1 MTSKDV
7 RNEAAALRDQIAR
20 ANRAYYELDAPEISD
35 AEWDRMF
42 RRLQAI
48 ESEHPELLTPD
59 SPTQRV
65 GGAPA
70 THLPKHPHLRPML
83 SLANAFSDDELRA
96 WEERNARLAAA
107 VVGGGYNL
115 EIKIDGTAVCLTYR
129 DGRLAIGATR
139 GNGAIGEDVTANL
152 RTIDDI
158 PLQLTGSGW
167 PALMEVRGEV
177 YFPTEAFRKLNVRRE
192 LDGEEPFANPRNA
205 AAGGLRQLDPAT
217 TRSRR
222 LRCFAFQVVPIDGA
236 LPATTHHAMLKTLH
250 DWGFQVEPHHVR
262 VADLDAAI
270 ARIAEL
276 EAMLPL
282 LPFGADGVVVKVDRR
297 DLQEELGTISDR
309 EPRWAIAR
317 KFAPEVAVTRLLAIR
332 VNVGRTGALAP
343 FADLEPVE
351 LGGVTISS
359 ATLHND
365 EIVAQKDVRVGDMV
379 EVVRAGEVIP
389 KILGPVLKDRPKGTV
404 PWIPPACCPA
414 CNTPAVQDP
423 EEVMRYCPNPVC
435 PGRLLESI
443 IHFASRD
450 AMDIR
455 GLGEERVRQLLGAG
469 LIANVADLYAL
480 TTEQLT
486 ELERFAEQSASQ
498 LVAAIA
504 ASKAQ
509 PFSTLLY
516 GLGIRHVG
524 KTVAL
529 ALARHFKSLDALKV
543 ASVDEVSAARGVGPT
558 IAAAVTEWF
567 HEPRSA
573 ALITALRHAR
583 LNFTEPL
590 VEMGDGPFTGK
601 TLVLTGTLPTLSR
614 TEATAR
620 IERAGGT
627 VTSGVSKKTSLVVA
641 GEEAGS
647 KLDRARQLGVEVID
661 EAELLRRLAL
671 QP

>member
-1 MTSKDV
+1 
-7 RNEAAALRDQIAR
+7 
-20 ANRAYYELDAPEISD
+20 
-35 AEWDRMF
+35 
-42 RRLQAI
+42 
-48 ESEHPELLTPD
+48 
-59 SPTQRV
+59 
-65 GGAPA
+65 
-70 THLPKHPHLRPML
+70 
-83 SLANAFSDDELRA
+83 
-96 WEERNARLAAA
+96 
-107 VVGGGYNL
+107 
-115 EIKIDGTAVCLTYR
+115 
-129 DGRLAIGATR
+129 
-139 GNGAIGEDVTANL
+139 
-152 RTIDDI
+152 
-158 PLQLTGSGW
+158 
-167 PALMEVRGEV
+167 
-177 YFPTEAFRKLNVRRE
+177 
-192 LDGEEPFANPRNA
+192 
-205 AAGGLRQLDPAT
+205 
-217 TRSRR
+217 
-222 LRCFAFQVVPIDGA
+222 
-236 LPATTHHAMLKTLH
+236 
-250 DWGFQVEPHHVR
+250 
-262 VADLDAAI
+262 
-270 ARIAEL
+270 
-276 EAMLPL
+276 
-282 LPFGADGVVVKVDRR
+282 
-297 DLQEELGTISDR
+297 
-309 EPRWAIAR
+309 
-317 KFAPEVAVTRLLAIR
+317 
-332 VNVGRTGALAP
+332 
-343 FADLEPVE
+343 
-351 LGGVTISS
+351 
-359 ATLHND
+359 
-365 EIVAQKDVRVGDMV
+365 
-379 EVVRAGEVIP
+379 VIP

-543 ASVDEVSAARGVGPT
+543 ASVDEVRAARGVGPT

-573 ALITALRHAR
+573 ALITALRHAG